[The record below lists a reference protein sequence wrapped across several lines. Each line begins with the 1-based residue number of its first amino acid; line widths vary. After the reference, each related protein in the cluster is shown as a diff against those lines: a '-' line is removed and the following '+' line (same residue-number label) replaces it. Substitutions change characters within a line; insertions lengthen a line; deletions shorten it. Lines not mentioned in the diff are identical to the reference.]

1 MLAATLLSRNS
12 HALLVGMRNWNG
24 TAPLKNSSVVYY
36 KAKHTLAI
44 RLSNSICEN
53 KCPNKDLCVNSYSRL
68 IINSLKREITQM
80 FTNLWMDE
88 LCTGHPYSGILLSN
102 QKKTKQNKTQNT
114 DTCKNMDIFQMH
126 YAKWKKPD
134 SKGYILYEYIYMI
147 FWKQS
152 DRK

>member
-1 MLAATLLSRNS
+1 MNYARDIHIVEYFS
-12 HALLVGMRNWNG
+12 
-24 TAPLKNSSVVYY
+24 
-36 KAKHTLAI
+36 AI
-44 RLSNSICEN
+44 
-53 KCPNKDLCVNSYSRL
+53 
-68 IINSLKREITQM
+68 
-80 FTNLWMDE
+80 
-88 LCTGHPYSGILLSN
+88 
-102 QKKTKQNKTQNT
+102 KKKKQNKTQNT